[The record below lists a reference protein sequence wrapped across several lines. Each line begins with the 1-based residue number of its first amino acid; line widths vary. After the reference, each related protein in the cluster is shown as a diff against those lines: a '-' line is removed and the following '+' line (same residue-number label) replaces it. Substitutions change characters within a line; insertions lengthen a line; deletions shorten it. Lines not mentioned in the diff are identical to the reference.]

1 MQLQVLETRYVD
13 LQRLVNLLNTAFGA
27 GNFEVKTENRGDSVV
42 LTVPREL
49 TDEEIAQ
56 VRTDS

>member
-1 MQLQVLETRYVD
+1 MQLQVLEVRYVD
-13 LQRLVNLLNTAFGA
+13 LKRLVNLLNTAFGA
-27 GNFEVKTENRGDSVV
+27 GNFEVENRSDSVI